1 MLEVV
6 EVQENHQLLEKQLVQ
21 EEQVVVELELF
32 LLLLVELEQQIQVV
46 VEDQDHLLAEPA
58 VRESLS

>member
-1 MLEVV
+1 MLEVE

-32 LLLLVELEQQIQVV
+32 LLLLVELEQLTQVV
-46 VEDQDHLLAEPA
+46 VVDQDHL
-58 VRESLS
+58 